1 MHVVYLA
8 NYLGLNCPKQ
18 ALNRMGRADKFPLKL
33 LIFVGTSP
41 NG

>member
-18 ALNRMGRADKFPLKL
+18 ALNRMGRAGNKH
-33 LIFVGTSP
+33 TA
-41 NG
+41 N